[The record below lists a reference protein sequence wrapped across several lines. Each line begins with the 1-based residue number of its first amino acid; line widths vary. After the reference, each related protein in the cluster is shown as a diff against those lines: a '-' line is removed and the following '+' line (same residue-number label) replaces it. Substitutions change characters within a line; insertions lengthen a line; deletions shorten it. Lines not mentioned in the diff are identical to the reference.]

1 MLYIVYRKV
10 HIYYI
15 YHKIE
20 KMNKTVMDLL
30 FFYEIDNQE
39 CPVSGSV
46 RGLVVSKIH
55 GIWGVAGQS
64 RRVSGDLSERMSATY
79 QG

>member
-39 CPVSGSV
+39 C
-46 RGLVVSKIH
+46 
-55 GIWGVAGQS
+55 
-64 RRVSGDLSERMSATY
+64 RVTTLYIVYRKVHTY
-79 QG
+79 YI